1 MARDGQITFNECES
15 AVVDVADNSTT
26 VYTGPVLIYGVY
38 VNTVLSAHACPIQ
51 DGSTAKITLP
61 ASLAAGTNLSF
72 PGVLFTTSLVVDPN
86 DAATGNITI
95 FYRPVN
101 MT

>member
-1 MARDGQITFNECES
+1 MAREGQITFNECDS
-15 AVVDVADNSTT
+15 AVVDISNNSTT
-26 VYTGPVLIYGVY
+26 VYTGPALIYGVY

-51 DGSTAKITLP
+51 DGTTSKITLP
-61 ASLAAGTNLSF
+61 ASLAAGTNLSY
-72 PGVLFTTSLVVDPN
+72 PGVRFVTSIFVDPD

-101 MT
+101 V